1 MICLV
6 LSSGKLLEIPKIR
19 LNIKLNIL
27 IYLSLYILLGLIQK
41 KHRNGLMKL
50 SENLQL
56 IEVVLRYHYKQQNL
70 KYYQDIGIKLE
81 VLSYKYEI
89 KFLTYNVFIYK

>member
-1 MICLV
+1 MIGLV
-6 LSSGKLLEIPKIR
+6 LSNGLLLEIPKTT
-19 LNIKLNIL
+19 LSIKSNIL
-27 IYLSLYILLGLIQK
+27 SYLSIDILLGLIQK

-50 SENLQL
+50 LENLQL
-56 IEVVLRYHYKQQNL
+56 IGVVLRYHYKQQDL
-70 KYYQDIGIKLE
+70 EYYQDIGIKLE

>member
-6 LSSGKLLEIPKIR
+6 LSNGLPLEIPKTR
-19 LNIKLNIL
+19 LNKKLNIL
-27 IYLSLYILLGLIQK
+27 SYLSLDILLGLVQK

-56 IEVVLRYHYKQQNL
+56 IEVVLRNHCKQQNL

-81 VLSYKYEI
+81 VLSYKYER

>member
-1 MICLV
+1 MIGLV
-6 LSSGKLLEIPKIR
+6 LSNGLLPEIPKTT
-19 LNIKLNIL
+19 LSIKSNIL
-27 IYLSLYILLGLIQK
+27 SYLWIDILLRLIQK

-50 SENLQL
+50 LENLQL
-56 IEVVLRYHYKQQNL
+56 IGVVLRYHYKQQDL
-70 KYYQDIGIKLE
+70 EYFQDIGIKLE

>member
-1 MICLV
+1 MIGLV
-6 LSSGKLLEIPKIR
+6 LSNGLLLEIPKTR
-19 LNIKLNIL
+19 LSIKSNIL
-27 IYLSLYILLGLIQK
+27 SYLWIDILLRLIQK

-50 SENLQL
+50 LENLQL
-56 IEVVLRYHYKQQNL
+56 IGVVLRYHYKQQDL
-70 KYYQDIGIKLE
+70 EYYQDIGIKLE

>member
-1 MICLV
+1 MIGLV
-6 LSSGKLLEIPKIR
+6 LSNGLLLEIPKTR
-19 LNIKLNIL
+19 LSIKSNIL
-27 IYLSLYILLGLIQK
+27 IYLSIDILLGLIQK

-50 SENLQL
+50 LENLQL
-56 IEVVLRYHYKQQNL
+56 IGVVLRYHYKQQDL
-70 KYYQDIGIKLE
+70 EYYQDIGIKLE